1 MQSLFLFED
10 KAAIEPDR
18 NNITFARNNFAIIVT
33 DHPPLTHNETD
44 EHIFSVEFA
53 SPEEAVCNSTPISE
67 QQLAVSSQSSAHA
80 TGSVTIP
87 HTFEGRAGTQRVS
100 YSLFRTDALFLTPK
114 ITGNDYAIGSVI
126 IGVRGSGML
135 AINNEETV
143 SINLQPVSEVS

>member
-87 HTFEGRAGTQRVS
+87 HTFEGRAGTRRVS
-100 YSLFRTDALFLTPK
+100 YYGVYALFLTPK
-114 ITGNDYAIGSVI
+114 IIGNDYAIGSVI
-126 IGVRGSGML
+126 IGVRGSGVL

-143 SINLQPVSEVS
+143 TINLQPVSEVS